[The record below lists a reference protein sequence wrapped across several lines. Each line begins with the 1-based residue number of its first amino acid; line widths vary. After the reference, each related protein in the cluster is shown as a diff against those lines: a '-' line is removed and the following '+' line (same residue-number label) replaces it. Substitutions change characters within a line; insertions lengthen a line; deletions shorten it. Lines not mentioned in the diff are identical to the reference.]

1 MADEPTPAADET
13 AEEARFAPPQ
23 GADLEM
29 ASAVDYQ
36 LPEEWALGQPDGGWP
51 DPLYRLPDLAA
62 LEALRRPF
70 DPKYVE
76 KLPKGVKDKQASPE
90 NCSVCGGYHSPVWFH
105 LDYVGHAAVTDRL
118 LSVDPLWWW
127 EPFALDPITA
137 LPLMDYDGQN
147 RPIGMWIKL
156 HVAGRTIIGYGSSDP
171 KPDAVKEIIGDALRN
186 AAMRL
191 GVALTLW
198 KKGELESI
206 ADSPAAL
213 DSSTGAV
220 RQQRNDA
227 GEPVVT
233 KAQREELV
241 AMFDEL
247 PAGTTRNVAKTDW
260 LKQFEVDKP
269 MKLAASRFDE
279 AKVWIADRVAADLA
293 AAEEPPAP
301 TEGPDQGASD
311 EPDTPSQDE
320 GESAPSAAPAP
331 VDDDF
336 PVPEGETSWP
346 GELPAVPGTGE
357 TLYKPSDYIAGLV
370 EYADGLSDE
379 QAATFDAWLADR
391 SWQGIEWEKYPQW
404 ALKSA
409 FDKLSAIV
417 EGTDNQEAT
426 DG

>member
-1 MADEPTPAADET
+1 MADEPTPAADAP
-13 AEEARFAPPQ
+13 AEETRFAPPQ
-23 GADLEM
+23 GADLEV
-29 ASAVDYQ
+29 APAVNYQ

-90 NCSVCGGYHSPVWFH
+90 NCEVCGGYHSPVFFH

-206 ADSPAAL
+206 ADNPQAL
-213 DSSTGAV
+213 DASTGAV

-247 PAGTTRNVAKTDW
+247 PAGAVRNQAKIDW
-260 LKQFEVDKP
+260 LAHFEVDKP

-279 AKVWIADRVAADLA
+279 AKLWIADRVAADLA
-293 AAEEPPAP
+293 ATEEP
-301 TEGPDQGASD
+301 
-311 EPDTPSQDE
+311 
-320 GESAPSAAPAP
+320 SAPPDDLEREAKAEPADPELGEDDPAAPAP
-331 VDDDF
+331 ADDF
-336 PVPEGETSWP
+336 PVPDGETTWP

-370 EYADGLSDE
+370 EYADGLTDE
-379 QAATFDAWLADR
+379 HAATFDGWLADR
-391 SWQGIEWEKYPQW
+391 GWQGIEWEKYPQW